1 MTPAAD
7 RHGRAGPPPAA
18 SATPAPGSAR
28 RWVMAVR
35 PATLPA
41 AVTPV
46 VVGTAVA
53 HAVGGF
59 RRGPALAALAGALLL
74 QVGANLANDLLDYR
88 KGADTEDRL
97 GPTRVVQAGLLSP
110 EAVRNAAVLAFFLAL
125 LVGVYLTWVAGWP
138 VVAIGVAS
146 IGAAVAYTGGP
157 YPLGYN
163 GLGDLAVFVFFGLVA
178 VCGTAYVQA
187 GFVPALAWVA
197 AIPVGTL
204 ITAILVVNNVRDIAT
219 DAAAGKRTLAVR
231 FGRRG
236 ALLEYALLLSAAYL
250 VPPALFLAGRL
261 DAWVL
266 LPLATAPLAGRLF
279 RTVARETG
287 RALNPAL
294 GRTAML
300 GVAYGALFALGIALG
315 G

>member
-1 MTPAAD
+1 VTPAAD
-7 RHGRAGPPPAA
+7 GGRRDARGPGRR
-18 SATPAPGSAR
+18 ATPAPGSVR
-28 RWVMAVR
+28 RWVIAVR

-46 VVGTAVA
+46 VVGTAA
-53 HAVGGF
+53 AFAVGGF

-110 EAVRNAAVLAFFLAL
+110 QAVRNAAALTFSLAL
-125 LVGVYLTWVAGWP
+125 LVGVYLTWVAGWA

-146 IGAAVAYTGGP
+146 IAAAIAYTGGP
-157 YPLGYN
+157 FPLGYN

-178 VCGTAYVQA
+178 VCGTTFVQA

-266 LPLATAPLAGRLF
+266 LPVATAPAAGRLY
-279 RTVARETG
+279 RRVARDTG

-294 GRTAML
+294 GHTAML
-300 GVAYGALFALGIALG
+300 GVVFGALFALGIVLG
-315 G
+315 V